1 MQRRFENSHD
11 FQNSPRKIKLSE
23 ASLNERIRKYSDPQN
38 ISTSITSGL
47 DAAEGSSPS
56 KPVLP

>member
-23 ASLNERIRKYSDPQN
+23 ASLNERLFPMELCILSSNSSIRIYPKSYVGKLN
-38 ISTSITSGL
+38 IRT
-47 DAAEGSSPS
+47 
-56 KPVLP
+56 